1 MDILSEVLEVLD
13 LKCTGVQPIPP
24 SAAHA
29 CRTASLQAYF
39 IVSGGCTLQFMDE
52 DAEFELRSLDCVLL
66 AGDNRHEIQPW
77 PDKSSSPARLL
88 RCIYALDRGL
98 PHPLARHLPQRLLLR
113 SRDLTDESELGRAAW
128 LLEGEMINARLG
140 YGFVAQ
146 RFADIMLVEM
156 LRRCQL
162 DGPQPVF
169 LAALS
174 DPVIHDALK
183 LIHGQLDHPWH
194 VPELANSVGLSR
206 AAFAERFHQRVGEPP
221 LRYVRYWR
229 MLKARCELRRTTSPI
244 KAVAAHAGYESA
256 AGFRRAFRRV
266 FGRAPSTLR

>member
-13 LKCTGVQPIPP
+13 LKCTGVLPISP

-29 CRTASLQAYF
+29 GRAASLQAFF
-39 IVSGGCTLQFMDE
+39 IVSGECTLRYLDE

-66 AGDNRHEIQPW
+66 AGDNRHEIQPC

-88 RCIYALDRGL
+88 RCVYALDRDL

-140 YGFVAQ
+140 FDFVAQ

-162 DGPQPVF
+162 DGPRPVF

-174 DPVIHDALK
+174 DPVIHDSLK
-183 LIHGQLDHPWH
+183 LIHGKLDHRWQ

-221 LRYVRYWR
+221 LRYLRYWR
-229 MLKARCELRRTTSPI
+229 MLNARRELHRSTAPI
-244 KAVAAHAGYESA
+244 KDVAVHAGYESA